1 LSEFLLAE
9 FATTHATIEA
19 AQTAAR
25 AGMLADDVLSP
36 NPLAGIEEHLAPPSA
51 KPPIGWV
58 MFIAGALGAI
68 AGYAMQ
74 WYSAVIDYPINSGGR
89 GLNSWPAFLLVPYET
104 AILAAAIVG
113 ILAWMWMCGL
123 PKLFHPLFAA
133 KAVEHAMQDRYLLLF
148 KDRDELAAQIRRTLN
163 PEAIHELRE

>member
-1 LSEFLLAE
+1 MSGFLLAE
-9 FATTHATIEA
+9 FATAHATIEA
-19 AQTAAR
+19 AQTAAQ
-25 AGMLADDVLSP
+25 AGMPADDVLSP
-36 NPLAGIEEHLAPPSA
+36 NPLAGIEEHLAPPPA

-58 MFIAGALGAI
+58 MFIAGAFGAV

-74 WYSAVIDYPINSGGR
+74 WYSAAIDYPINSGGR

-104 AILAAAIVG
+104 AILSAAVVG

-133 KAVEHAMQDRYLLLF
+133 KAVERAMQDRYLLLF
-148 KDRDELAAQIRRTLN
+148 KDRDELEAQIKRTLN